1 MAARILVIED
11 NPANLELMRYLL
23 QAFGHAPL
31 QAGDGI
37 EGLETACRE
46 LPDLII
52 CDVQLPRLDGYGVAR
67 RLKGDA
73 ALLGIPL
80 LAVTAYAMVGDRDKL
95 MTAGFDGYL
104 VKPIVPETFVAQ
116 VEGFLPPGQRIT
128 TVPSPASSA
137 TRVLKAAPSSVARH
151 ASILVVDNAPANL
164 TLMRC
169 LLEPHGYEVVAA
181 SSVAQAMAFAQHTI
195 PDLILSDLHMPEG
208 GAPDFM
214 RAIKADVRL
223 GSVPVLIISSTT
235 WREQD
240 RKEAI
245 ALGACQFLVRP
256 IELEV
261 LLAEIETCLR
271 KRRKG

>member
-37 EGLETACRE
+37 DGLETARRE
-46 LPDLII
+46 VPDLII
-52 CDVQLPRLDGYGVAR
+52 CDVQLPRLDGYAVAR
-67 RLKGDA
+67 QLKGDA
-73 ALLGIPL
+73 ALRGIPL

-116 VEGFLPPGQRIT
+116 VEGFLPSGQRTT
-128 TVPSPASSA
+128 TVPSPASD

-169 LLEPHGYEVVAA
+169 LLEPLGYEVVGA
-181 SSVAQAMAFAQHTI
+181 SSVAEAMACAQHTI

-223 GSVPVLIISSTT
+223 ASVPVLIISSTT